1 MNMTYYK
8 IKWIGVGAP
17 IYYKVNNYWQVMQLL
32 CKGFKIEYEYIV
44 SYIEGKETLLEDIK

>member
-1 MNMTYYK
+1 MTYYK

-17 IYYKVNNYWQVMQLL
+17 IYYQYNKYYQVINLL

-44 SYIEGKETLLEDIK
+44 SYIEGKETIERKGI

>member
-32 CKGFKIEYEYIV
+32 CKGFKIEYEQAVLY
-44 SYIEGKETLLEDIK
+44 ENGQETLLEDIK